1 MRRHGGPSRL
11 QSERLRPSLG
21 GIPQFFHTTTTDNT
35 NMKNTTK
42 AALLGAAITALVV
55 ISFSPLFTA
64 NTKAADSASGEQYK
78 VIYISDT
85 RNPAVLE
92 AELNKLGQE
101 GWKVRTSLVVWVIL
115 AK

>member
-1 MRRHGGPSRL
+1 
-11 QSERLRPSLG
+11 
-21 GIPQFFHTTTTDNT
+21 
-35 NMKNTTK
+35 MKNTTK

-64 NTKAADSASGEQYK
+64 NTKAADSAGGEQYK

-101 GWKVRTSLVVWVIL
+101 GWKVRTSLVGWVIL